1 MAITVS
7 SKKLSNES
15 FLLKA
20 AFEQKVV
27 GRKLNNF
34 DFSLIC
40 KNLNLNAVR
49 HSYITVRHMM
59 QRNKMMR
66 NKTLGQMLSIDML

>member
-49 HSYITVRHMM
+49 HMM
-59 QRNKMMR
+59 QRTKMMR

>member
-7 SKKLSNES
+7 SKKISNKS
-15 FLLKA
+15 FLRKA
-20 AFEQKVV
+20 AFEQKFA

-40 KNLNLNAVR
+40 QNLNLNAVR
-49 HSYITVRHMM
+49 HSYVTVRHM
-59 QRNKMMR
+59 KS
-66 NKTLGQMLSIDML
+66 KTPSQTLTIDMP

>member
-7 SKKLSNES
+7 SKKISNES

-20 AFEQKVV
+20 VFEQKFA

-40 KNLNLNAVR
+40 QNLNLNAVR
-49 HSYITVRHMM
+49 HSYVTVRHMM
-59 QRNKMMR
+59 
-66 NKTLGQMLSIDML
+66 